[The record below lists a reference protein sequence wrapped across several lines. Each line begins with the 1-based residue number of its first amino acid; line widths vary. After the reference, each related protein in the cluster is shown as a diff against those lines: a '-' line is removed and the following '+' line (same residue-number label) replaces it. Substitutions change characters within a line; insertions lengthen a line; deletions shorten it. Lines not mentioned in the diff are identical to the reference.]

1 MENIVLDII
10 PGAAWPVCHA
20 SQCDVGRVIQI
31 NLKEIS
37 EFYTFTDERII
48 FEMKKPSGDIVTAD
62 VVRSLGSNIL
72 YLSTTAQ
79 MCACPGSNVC
89 EISLKKKK
97 YRIGSINFILEVEED
112 PDNNVESTSEIGDL
126 DYRILDAIKIW
137 KT

>member
-37 EFYTFTDERII
+37 EPYSFSNERAT
-48 FEMKKPSGDIVTAD
+48 FEMKKPSGDIVTVD
-62 VVRSLGSNIL
+62 VVHSLGGNIL
-72 YLSTTAQ
+72 YLTTTAQ

-89 EISLKKKK
+89 EISLTKNKNK
-97 YRIGSINFILEVEED
+97 IGSLNFILEIEED